1 MRLNGEDMFG
11 EILEGLRKALELI
24 ISIDPTVVQ
33 ITLRSIYISG
43 TATLLSVLWSL
54 PLGITIGLRKFPG
67 KNFVKST
74 FNALIGVPTVA
85 LGLVVYLI
93 LSKQG
98 LLGSLHLLYSPIA
111 IMLGQALLVSP
122 ILVSFIASA
131 VEAVDPQIIDLAK
144 TLGASEL
151 EASVAV
157 LNESKD
163 GVLLAVISGFNRA
176 IAELGIA
183 LMLGGNIVGWTR
195 VLTTTIALETGRGNL
210 SIAIALSVI
219 LLLIVSA
226 VSTLTNLIR
235 RRR

>member
-1 MRLNGEDMFG
+1 MFG
-11 EILEGLRKALELI
+11 EILEGFRKALELI
-24 ISIDPTVVQ
+24 VLGDPAVVQ

-54 PLGITIGLRKFPG
+54 PLGITIGLRGFPG
-67 KNFVKST
+67 KNFVKSI

-85 LGLVVYLI
+85 LGLILYLL
-93 LSKQG
+93 LSTSQG
-98 LLGSLHLLYSPIA
+98 PLGFLHLLYSPLA
-111 IMLGQALLVSP
+111 IMLGQALLITP
-122 ILVSFIASA
+122 IMVSFIASA

-157 LNESKD
+157 LRESTE
-163 GVLLAVISGFNRA
+163 GVLLAIVAGFNRA

-195 VLTTTIALETGRGNL
+195 VLTTTIALESNKADLTL
-210 SIAIALSVI
+210 AIALSMI
-219 LLLIVSA
+219 LILIVFSLS
-226 VSTLTNLIR
+226 VFVNLIQR
-235 RRR
+235 RKK

>member
-1 MRLNGEDMFG
+1 MFG
-11 EILEGLRKALELI
+11 EIFEGLRKAIELI
-24 ISIDPTVVQ
+24 IVGDPTVVQ

-43 TATLLSVLWSL
+43 TATLLSALWSL
-54 PLGITIGLRKFPG
+54 PLGITIGLGAFPG
-67 KNFVKST
+67 KNFVKSI

-98 LLGSLHLLYSPIA
+98 LLGSLHLLYSPLA

-122 ILVSFIASA
+122 ILVSFIGSA

-163 GVLLAVISGFNRA
+163 GVLLAVVAGFNRA

-195 VLTTTIALETGRGNL
+195 VLTTTIALETSRGNL
-210 SIAIALSVI
+210 GLAIALSVI

>member
-1 MRLNGEDMFG
+1 MFE
-11 EILEGLRKALELI
+11 EILEGLRKAMELI
-24 ISIDPTVVQ
+24 ISGDPTIIQ

-43 TATLLSVLWSL
+43 TATLLSAIWSL
-54 PLGITIGLRKFPG
+54 PFGIAIGLKEFPG
-67 KNFVKST
+67 KGLVKSI
-74 FNALIGVPTVA
+74 FNALLGMPTVA
-85 LGLVVYLI
+85 LGLILYLL

-98 LLGSLHLLYSPIA
+98 VLGFLHSLYSPLA
-111 IMLGQALLVSP
+111 VMLGQALLISP

-144 TLGASEL
+144 TLGASEA

-157 LNESKD
+157 LSESKE
-163 GVLLAVISGFNRA
+163 GVFLAVVAGFNRA

-210 SIAIALSVI
+210 AVAIALSII
-219 LLLIVSA
+219 LLFIVSS
-226 VSTLTNLIR
+226 VSVFMNLIQR